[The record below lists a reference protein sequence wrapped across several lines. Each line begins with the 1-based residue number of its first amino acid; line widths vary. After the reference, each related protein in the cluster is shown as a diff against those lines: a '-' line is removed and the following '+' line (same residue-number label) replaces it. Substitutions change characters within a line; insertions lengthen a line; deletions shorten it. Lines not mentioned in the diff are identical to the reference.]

1 MSTITINIVPMT
13 GARTLVTIDK
23 NASVLRLK
31 EYLLKAKGIPVSEQ
45 KLLYNRKELKD
56 LDTLLQCGML
66 SSD

>member
-1 MSTITINIVPMT
+1 MSTITIHIVPMT
-13 GARTLVTIDK
+13 GARTLITIDK

-31 EYLLKAKGIPVSEQ
+31 EHLLKVKGIPVAEQ

-56 LDTLLQCGML
+56 IDTLLQCGML